1 MYSLRD
7 KIVLITGA
15 SSGIG
20 EACAR
25 RFAEAGSKLILCAR
39 RLDRLEKLAENLDTL
54 CHCVKLDVR
63 DLGEVEQAVRGLPDD
78 WQTIDLLVNNAG
90 LAQGLDKIHEGDTV
104 DWNTMIDTNIKGLL
118 YLGRAVIP
126 GMVQR
131 GRGHV
136 VNIGSIA
143 GHEVYPNGGV
153 YCATKHAVN
162 AINKGMM
169 MDLVDTPVRVTSV
182 DPGLV
187 ETEFSQVR
195 FHGDAERGKVTY
207 QGYKP
212 LTGDDIAEAVF
223 WAASQPEHVNI
234 EEIIIVPK
242 AQASAMVLHKKEE

>member
-1 MYSLRD
+1 MYSLKD

-20 EACAR
+20 ESCAR
-25 RFAEAGSKLILCAR
+25 RFAEAGAKLILGAR
-39 RLDRLEKLAENLDTL
+39 RHDRLEKLAGKLKTP
-54 CHCVKLDVR
+54 CYCVQLDVR
-63 DLGEVEQAVRGLPDD
+63 DLAEVEQVIGELPEN
-78 WQTIDLLVNNAG
+78 WRAIDILVNNAG
-90 LAQGLDKIHEGDTV
+90 LAQGLDKFYEGNTV

-118 YLGRAVIP
+118 YLSRTVVP
-126 GMVQR
+126 GMVKR

-136 VNIGSIA
+136 INIGSIA
-143 GHEVYPNGGV
+143 GHEVYPNGNV

-162 AINKGMM
+162 ALNKGMM
-169 MDLVDTPVRVTSV
+169 MDLVDTPVRVTSI

-195 FHGDAERGKVTY
+195 FHGDTERAKATY
-207 QGYKP
+207 QGYVP

-242 AQASAMVLHKKEE
+242 AQASAMVLHKKTR

>member
-1 MYSLRD
+1 M
-7 KIVLITGA
+7 TGK
-15 SSGIG
+15 S
-20 EACAR
+20 
-25 RFAEAGSKLILCAR
+25 
-39 RLDRLEKLAENLDTL
+39 
-54 CHCVKLDVR
+54 
-63 DLGEVEQAVRGLPDD
+63 
-78 WQTIDLLVNNAG
+78 IDLLVNNAG

-118 YLGRAVIP
+118 YLSRAVIP
-126 GMVQR
+126 GMIKR

-136 VNIGSIA
+136 INIGSIA

-195 FHGDAERGKVTY
+195 FHGDTDRAKVTY

-212 LTGDDIAEAVF
+212 LTGNDIAEAVI

-242 AQASAMVLHKKEE
+242 AQASCMILHKKEE